1 MSIKTNLFKS
11 ISWKPNFDPEKDSMN
26 METNSEKELFSLL
39 EPVEACLNDYDKAR
53 LWTRIKKDALRMR
66 ALRRTAIIAQYIG
79 CRNDYR
85 RGNLFLRS
93 EARL

>member
-1 MSIKTNLFKS
+1 
-11 ISWKPNFDPEKDSMN
+11 

-66 ALRRTAIIAQYIG
+66 ALRRTAIIAGTLAAAMITGVVIFSQERSKTLNFNTFQAL
-79 CRNDYR
+79 CRKPAATS
-85 RGNLFLRS
+85 G
-93 EARL
+93 